1 MLKKEK
7 YVENCLCGKI
17 SIDNFREGFYNQLCN
32 GCEEK
37 RMTIIRPKE
46 KGSLAENPPAA
57 GHQDTSEPFRESETC
72 PHVTGEAETPH
83 DFGVKL
89 GGTASSIRPMRLIA
103 WGFFYTAM
111 QTKGGNSMLTQA
123 PRGTKDVLP
132 QDSYRWQAVEAK
144 MREAAAL
151 AGYRE
156 VRTPVFEHTE
166 LFARGVG
173 DTTDIVQKEM
183 YTFKDKG
190 DRSITLKPEGTAGVA
205 RAFLESN
212 LYAEALPCKMYYLDA
227 PIFRY
232 EAPQNGRLREHHQFG
247 LECFGAPEATTDAE
261 LILLAYR
268 LVSSLGVKNLSV
280 RINSIG
286 CPNCRPAYH
295 QELKSFLS
303 GKVDELCST
312 CKTRY
317 ERNPLRVLDCKE
329 KHCQE
334 LVADAPSMLD
344 LLCPDCKKHF
354 EELQACLT
362 AAGIPYVVDSRIVRG
377 LDYYTKTVFE
387 LVTTTPDGNLTV
399 CGGGRYDNLV
409 EQLGGPSIPAVG
421 FGMGIE
427 RLLMLLDSEG
437 IELPRPNTL
446 DVFVTYMGDAKLP
459 AFQLVERLREA
470 GVKADMDHCG
480 RSLKAQFKFAN
491 KTGAPITATLGEEEI
506 QQGVVKLRDM
516 NTREEKVVP
525 IADAAAAVREMLNK

>member
-1 MLKKEK
+1 MF
-7 YVENCLCGKI
+7 I
-17 SIDNFREGFYNQLCN
+17 
-32 GCEEK
+32 
-37 RMTIIRPKE
+37 
-46 KGSLAENPPAA
+46 
-57 GHQDTSEPFRESETC
+57 
-72 PHVTGEAETPH
+72 
-83 DFGVKL
+83 
-89 GGTASSIRPMRLIA
+89 
-103 WGFFYTAM
+103 
-111 QTKGGNSMLTQA
+111 QA

-132 QDSYRWQAVEAK
+132 QDSYRWQVVEAK
-144 MREAAAL
+144 MRKAAAL

-190 DRSITLKPEGTAGVA
+190 DRSLTLKPEGTAGAV

-212 LYAEALPCKMYYLDA
+212 LYAEALPCKMYYVNS

-232 EAPQNGRLREHHQFG
+232 EAPQSGRLREHHQFG
-247 LECFGAPEATTDAE
+247 LECFGAQDATTDAE

-268 LVSSLGVKNLSV
+268 LVSSLGVKNLAV
-280 RINSIG
+280 KINSIG
-286 CPNCRPAYH
+286 CPNCRPKYH
-295 QELKSFLS
+295 ARLKEFLADRI
-303 GKVDELCST
+303 DELCPT
-312 CKTRY
+312 CRTRF

-334 LVADAPSMLD
+334 LVQNAPSILD
-344 LLCPDCKKHF
+344 LLCDDCADHF
-354 EELQACLT
+354 AQLQECLQ

-387 LVTTTPDGNLTV
+387 LITQTPEGNLTV

-409 EQLGGPSIPAVG
+409 EELGGPSIPAAG

-437 IELPRPNTL
+437 VLLPCPDTL
-446 DVFVTYMGDAKLP
+446 DVFVTYMGQAKLA
-459 AFQLVERLREA
+459 AFRLVEELRAA
-470 GVKADMDHCG
+470 GIKADMDHCG

-491 KTGAPITATLGEEEI
+491 KTGAPLTATLGEEELA
-506 QQGVVKLRDM
+506 QGVVKLRDM
-516 NTREEKVVP
+516 NTRQER
-525 IADAAAAVREMLNK
+525 IAPMAEVAEAIHEMLCR

>member
-1 MLKKEK
+1 MF
-7 YVENCLCGKI
+7 I
-17 SIDNFREGFYNQLCN
+17 
-32 GCEEK
+32 
-37 RMTIIRPKE
+37 
-46 KGSLAENPPAA
+46 
-57 GHQDTSEPFRESETC
+57 
-72 PHVTGEAETPH
+72 
-83 DFGVKL
+83 
-89 GGTASSIRPMRLIA
+89 
-103 WGFFYTAM
+103 
-111 QTKGGNSMLTQA
+111 QA

-132 QDSYRWQAVEAK
+132 QDSYRWQVVEAK
-144 MREAAAL
+144 MRKAAAL

-190 DRSITLKPEGTAGVA
+190 DRSLTLKPEGTAGAV

-212 LYAEALPCKMYYLDA
+212 LYAEALPCKMYYVNS

-232 EAPQNGRLREHHQFG
+232 EAPQSGRLREHHQFG
-247 LECFGAPEATTDAE
+247 LECFGAQDATTDAE

-268 LVSSLGVKNLSV
+268 LVSSLGVKNLAV
-280 RINSIG
+280 KINSIG
-286 CPNCRPAYH
+286 CPNCRPKYH
-295 QELKSFLS
+295 ARLKEFLA
-303 GKVDELCST
+303 GRIDELCPT
-312 CKTRY
+312 CRTRF

-334 LVADAPSMLD
+334 LVQNAPSILD
-344 LLCPDCKKHF
+344 LLCDDCADHF
-354 EELQACLT
+354 AQLQECLQ

-387 LVTTTPDGNLTV
+387 LITQTPEGNLTV

-409 EQLGGPSIPAVG
+409 EELGGPSIPAAG

-437 IELPRPNTL
+437 VQLPCPDTL
-446 DVFVTYMGDAKLP
+446 DVFVTYMGQAKLA
-459 AFQLVERLREA
+459 AFRLVEELRAA
-470 GVKADMDHCG
+470 GIKADMDHCG

-491 KTGAPITATLGEEEI
+491 KTGAPLTATLGEEELA
-506 QQGVVKLRDM
+506 QGVVKLRDM
-516 NTREEKVVP
+516 NTRQERIAPMAEV
-525 IADAAAAVREMLNK
+525 ADAIHEMLCR

>member
-1 MLKKEK
+1 MF
-7 YVENCLCGKI
+7 I
-17 SIDNFREGFYNQLCN
+17 
-32 GCEEK
+32 
-37 RMTIIRPKE
+37 
-46 KGSLAENPPAA
+46 
-57 GHQDTSEPFRESETC
+57 
-72 PHVTGEAETPH
+72 
-83 DFGVKL
+83 
-89 GGTASSIRPMRLIA
+89 
-103 WGFFYTAM
+103 
-111 QTKGGNSMLTQA
+111 QA

-132 QDSYRWQAVEAK
+132 QDSYRWQVVEAK
-144 MREAAAL
+144 MRKAAAL

-190 DRSITLKPEGTAGVA
+190 DRSLTLKPEGTAGAV

-212 LYAEALPCKMYYLDA
+212 LYAEALPCKMYYVNS

-232 EAPQNGRLREHHQFG
+232 EAPQSGRLREHHQFG
-247 LECFGAPEATTDAE
+247 LECFGAQDATTDAE

-268 LVSSLGVKNLSV
+268 LVSSLGVKNLAV
-280 RINSIG
+280 KINSIG
-286 CPNCRPAYH
+286 CPNCRPKYH
-295 QELKSFLS
+295 ARLKEFLADRI
-303 GKVDELCST
+303 DELCPT
-312 CKTRY
+312 CRTRF

-334 LVADAPSMLD
+334 LVQNAPSILD
-344 LLCPDCKKHF
+344 LLCDDCADHF
-354 EELQACLT
+354 AQLQECLQ

-387 LVTTTPDGNLTV
+387 LITQTPEGNLTV

-409 EQLGGPSIPAVG
+409 EELGGPSIPAAG

-437 IELPRPNTL
+437 VQLPCPDTL
-446 DVFVTYMGDAKLP
+446 DVFVTYMGQAKLA
-459 AFQLVERLREA
+459 AFRLVEELRAA
-470 GVKADMDHCG
+470 GIKADMDHCG

-491 KTGAPITATLGEEEI
+491 KTGAPLTATMGEEELA
-506 QQGVVKLRDM
+506 QGVVKLRDM
-516 NTREEKVVP
+516 NTRQER
-525 IADAAAAVREMLNK
+525 IAPMAEVAEAIHEMLCR

>member
-1 MLKKEK
+1 MF
-7 YVENCLCGKI
+7 I
-17 SIDNFREGFYNQLCN
+17 
-32 GCEEK
+32 
-37 RMTIIRPKE
+37 
-46 KGSLAENPPAA
+46 
-57 GHQDTSEPFRESETC
+57 
-72 PHVTGEAETPH
+72 
-83 DFGVKL
+83 
-89 GGTASSIRPMRLIA
+89 
-103 WGFFYTAM
+103 
-111 QTKGGNSMLTQA
+111 QA

-132 QDSYRWQAVEAK
+132 QDSYRWQVVEAK
-144 MREAAAL
+144 MRKAAAL

-190 DRSITLKPEGTAGVA
+190 DRSLTLKPEGTAGAV

-212 LYAEALPCKMYYLDA
+212 LYAEALPCKMYYVNS

-232 EAPQNGRLREHHQFG
+232 EAPQSGRLREHHQFG
-247 LECFGAPEATTDAE
+247 LECFGAQDATTDAE

-268 LVSSLGVKNLSV
+268 LVSSLGVKNLAV
-280 RINSIG
+280 KINSIG
-286 CPNCRPAYH
+286 CPNCRPKYH
-295 QELKSFLS
+295 ARLKEFLADRI
-303 GKVDELCST
+303 DELCPT
-312 CKTRY
+312 CRTRF

-334 LVADAPSMLD
+334 LVQNAPSILD
-344 LLCPDCKKHF
+344 LLCDDCADHF
-354 EELQACLT
+354 AQLQECLQ

-387 LVTTTPDGNLTV
+387 LITQTPEGNLTV

-409 EQLGGPSIPAVG
+409 EKLGGPSIPAAG

-437 IELPRPNTL
+437 VQLPCPDTL
-446 DVFVTYMGDAKLP
+446 DVFVTYMGQAKLA
-459 AFQLVERLREA
+459 AFRLVEELRAA
-470 GVKADMDHCG
+470 GIKADMDHCG

-491 KTGAPITATLGEEEI
+491 KTGAPLTATLGEEELA
-506 QQGVVKLRDM
+506 QGVVKLRDM
-516 NTREEKVVP
+516 NTRQER
-525 IADAAAAVREMLNK
+525 IAPMAEVAEAIHEMLCR

>member
-1 MLKKEK
+1 MF
-7 YVENCLCGKI
+7 I
-17 SIDNFREGFYNQLCN
+17 
-32 GCEEK
+32 
-37 RMTIIRPKE
+37 
-46 KGSLAENPPAA
+46 
-57 GHQDTSEPFRESETC
+57 
-72 PHVTGEAETPH
+72 
-83 DFGVKL
+83 
-89 GGTASSIRPMRLIA
+89 
-103 WGFFYTAM
+103 
-111 QTKGGNSMLTQA
+111 QA

-132 QDSYRWQAVEAK
+132 QDSYRWQVVEAK
-144 MREAAAL
+144 MRKAAAL

-190 DRSITLKPEGTAGVA
+190 DRSLTLKPEGTAGAV

-212 LYAEALPCKMYYLDA
+212 LYAEALPCKMYYVNS

-232 EAPQNGRLREHHQFG
+232 EAPQSGRLREHHQFG
-247 LECFGAPEATTDAE
+247 LECFGAQDATTDAE

-268 LVSSLGVKNLSV
+268 LVSSLGVKNLAV
-280 RINSIG
+280 KINSIG
-286 CPNCRPAYH
+286 CPNCRPKYH
-295 QELKSFLS
+295 ARLKEFLADRI
-303 GKVDELCST
+303 DELCPT
-312 CKTRY
+312 CRTRF

-334 LVADAPSMLD
+334 LVQNTPSILD
-344 LLCPDCKKHF
+344 LLCDDCADHF
-354 EELQACLT
+354 AQLQECLQ

-387 LVTTTPDGNLTV
+387 LITQTPEGNLTV

-409 EQLGGPSIPAVG
+409 EELGGPSIPAAG

-437 IELPRPNTL
+437 VQLPCPDTL
-446 DVFVTYMGDAKLP
+446 DVFVTYMGQAKLA
-459 AFQLVERLREA
+459 AFRLVEELRAA
-470 GVKADMDHCG
+470 GIKADMDHCG

-491 KTGAPITATLGEEEI
+491 KTGAPLTATLGEEELA
-506 QQGVVKLRDM
+506 QGVVKLRDM
-516 NTREEKVVP
+516 NTRQER
-525 IADAAAAVREMLNK
+525 IAPMDEVAEAIHEMLCR